1 MEKGNEKS
9 LTTSFQKLHL
19 SPISK
24 SKPSVI
30 PPTFQSSRSP
40 IEKTKPPSLESLC
53 LGVVG
58 KHFEDIIGDL
68 GEIAVNFPADTKMAM
83 AAIARRRQLLND
95 DVIIS
100 LAESSWEILDI
111 SGSDVSDFGLAKV
124 AERCK
129 VLRAVDISRCS
140 KVTAAGVSE
149 LVWHCHSLETLRC
162 GGCPRSDHTA
172 RQCLGIFKPKL
183 NDIEGESWEELDPT
197 EIAHGAESLRW
208 LVWPKIDNNSLESF
222 AAECP
227 RIIVNPKPSPF
238 GFRGVKV
245 PVEALPNVA
254 LDEPIVKDIDPRT
267 WAVSGFTARPTAP
280 SSPSSTE
287 LPIAEKFR
295 LAFVERDSRLAP
307 KRAKNARQHLRRA
320 EREWVM
326 TSTRAKAL
334 ALASQASKSL
344 HGRN

>member
-1 MEKGNEKS
+1 MI
-9 LTTSFQKLHL
+9 
-19 SPISK
+19 SP
-24 SKPSVI
+24 
-30 PPTFQSSRSP
+30 FHWQ
-40 IEKTKPPSLESLC
+40 
-53 LGVVG
+53 
-58 KHFEDIIGDL
+58 
-68 GEIAVNFPADTKMAM
+68 
-83 AAIARRRQLLND
+83 
-95 DVIIS
+95 
-100 LAESSWEILDI
+100 
-111 SGSDVSDFGLAKV
+111 
-124 AERCK
+124 
-129 VLRAVDISRCS
+129 
-140 KVTAAGVSE
+140 
-149 LVWHCHSLETLRC
+149 
-162 GGCPRSDHTA
+162 
-172 RQCLGIFKPKL
+172 
-183 NDIEGESWEELDPT
+183 
-197 EIAHGAESLRW
+197 
-208 LVWPKIDNNSLESF
+208 PKIDNNSLESF

-245 PVEALPNVA
+245 PVEALANVA

-267 WAVSGFTARPTAP
+267 WAVGGFTARPTAP

>member
-1 MEKGNEKS
+1 M
-9 LTTSFQKLHL
+9 
-19 SPISK
+19 
-24 SKPSVI
+24 
-30 PPTFQSSRSP
+30 
-40 IEKTKPPSLESLC
+40 LC
-53 LGVVG
+53 
-58 KHFEDIIGDL
+58 
-68 GEIAVNFPADTKMAM
+68 
-83 AAIARRRQLLND
+83 
-95 DVIIS
+95 
-100 LAESSWEILDI
+100 
-111 SGSDVSDFGLAKV
+111 
-124 AERCK
+124 
-129 VLRAVDISRCS
+129 SRCS

-267 WAVSGFTARPTAP
+267 WAVSGLQQDQQLRQVPAPQSCPLLKNLDLRLWRETA
-280 SSPSSTE
+280 
-287 LPIAEKFR
+287 
-295 LAFVERDSRLAP
+295 D
-307 KRAKNARQHLRRA
+307 
-320 EREWVM
+320 
-326 TSTRAKAL
+326 
-334 ALASQASKSL
+334 
-344 HGRN
+344 

>member
-129 VLRAVDISRCS
+129 VLRAVDI
-140 KVTAAGVSE
+140 
-149 LVWHCHSLETLRC
+149 
-162 GGCPRSDHTA
+162 
-172 RQCLGIFKPKL
+172 
-183 NDIEGESWEELDPT
+183 
-197 EIAHGAESLRW
+197 
-208 LVWPKIDNNSLESF
+208 
-222 AAECP
+222 
-227 RIIVNPKPSPF
+227 RI
-238 GFRGVKV
+238 
-245 PVEALPNVA
+245 
-254 LDEPIVKDIDPRT
+254 KDIKGKNLPLHM
-267 WAVSGFTARPTAP
+267 VP
-280 SSPSSTE
+280 SRICSTN
-287 LPIAEKFR
+287 LVTFR
-295 LAFVERDSRLAP
+295 EYLSFYQVNIEIYIERFIC
-307 KRAKNARQHLRRA
+307 
-320 EREWVM
+320 
-326 TSTRAKAL
+326 STVGL
-334 ALASQASKSL
+334 QV
-344 HGRN
+344 

>member
-9 LTTSFQKLHL
+9 LTSSFQKLHL
-19 SPISK
+19 NPISK

-30 PPTFQSSRSP
+30 PPTLQSSRSP

-58 KHFEDIIGDL
+58 KHFEDIIEDL
-68 GEIAVNFPADTKMAM
+68 GEIAVNLPADTKMAM

-100 LAESSWEILDI
+100 LAEGSWEILDI

-227 RIIVNPKPSPF
+227 RII
-238 GFRGVKV
+238 RVKV

-295 LAFVERDSRLAP
+295 LAFVERHRLAP